1 MPEAEEKSEHQDFS
15 THSKKED
22 DQSLKSEESKAEVL
36 SKEQLEI
43 IDCLQNVKFQ
53 KKLIGGVNEQDV
65 WKKIHQ
71 LNEKFEAAL
80 KAERVRY
87 DVLLQEQRKNFGYS
101 SSSNKDSEEI
111 S

>member
-1 MPEAEEKSEHQDFS
+1 MTEAEEKSEHQEFL
-15 THSKKED
+15 THSKKND
-22 DQSLKSEESKAEVL
+22 DQSLKSEEPKAEVL
-36 SKEQLEI
+36 SQEKLEI
-43 IDCLQNVKFQ
+43 IDWLKNVKFQ
-53 KKLIGGVNEQDV
+53 KTLIGGINEQDV

-87 DVLLQEQRKNFGYS
+87 DVLLQEQRKNIGYS